1 MTTQTET
8 KRDAVTR
15 IHEALLDNGYRCSQT
30 ALANKVYEARNAFT
44 KRRTKSGWDFSLWF
58 GKNGSFVL
66 WANEET
72 QEYEFFKA
80 TATKTVD
87 EDIALL

>member
-1 MTTQTET
+1 MATVATTP

-15 IHEALLDNGYRCSQT
+15 IHEALTEKGYRCSQT
-30 ALANKVYEARNAFT
+30 ALANFAANALNE
-44 KRRTKSGWDFSLWF
+44 KRVKSGWDFSLWY

-66 WANEET
+66 WANEEKQT
-72 QEYEFFKA
+72 YELFKA
-80 TATKTVD
+80 IGTNTVD

>member
-1 MTTQTET
+1 MATVITIP

-15 IHEALLDNGYRCSQT
+15 IHEALMEKGYRCSQT
-30 ALANKVYEARNAFT
+30 ALANFATNAFAEE
-44 KRRTKSGWDFSLWF
+44 RVKSGWDFSLWY

-66 WANEET
+66 WANEEKQT
-72 QEYEFFKA
+72 YELFKA
-80 TATKTVD
+80 VEPLTVD